1 MDTRRV
7 YYDHEPA
14 YQRIKAK
21 GGTGWDDLFDGEQG
35 SYTSIRDFLAGEQ
48 RAGTALELGCGGGQV
63 AIELARRGFRATGI
77 DFSETA
83 IELARANAAGLDI
96 TFVVGDA
103 LALPFGD
110 ASFDLVVDNHLL
122 HCIVEPDDRRCALAE
137 VWRVLVPGGRLWSE
151 TMSAEAGFDAAR
163 FDADPGTRIAR
174 NRSRIWVRRA
184 ELERELVTAGF
195 TIESMV
201 DRLHEDGDDL
211 VTVAMRPAAN
221 SGSSGA

>member
-1 MDTRRV
+1 MDSRRV

-21 GGTGWDDLFDGEQG
+21 GGRGWDDLFEGEQG
-35 SYTSIRDFLAGEQ
+35 SYTSVRAFLDGH
-48 RAGTALELGCGGGQV
+48 RTGTALDLGCGGGQV

-77 DFSETA
+77 DYSETA
-83 IELARANAAGLDI
+83 IELARANAAELDI

-103 LALPFGD
+103 LALPFAD

-122 HCIVEPDDRRCALAE
+122 HCVVEPDDRRRVLAE

-151 TMSAEAGFDAAR
+151 TMSAETGFDAAR
-163 FDADPGTRIAR
+163 LGADPITCISH
-174 NRSRIWVRRA
+174 NHSRIWVRRA
-184 ELERELVTAGF
+184 QLERELAAAGF
-195 TIESMV
+195 AIESMV

-211 VTVAMRPAAN
+211 VTSAVKL
-221 SGSSGA
+221 G